1 MGFPTS
7 SFKDFADACNEERR
21 SSKLDRFSLIAIVV
35 HDPNNQDFINAIN
48 DNYAELN
55 FRIGRDFVYITF
67 CGMPRDYNPLHD
79 DGIPPTEN
87 DTDLIQLIQKQFNI
101 EKLPSLIITDSIRS
115 NHYITLASSAEE
127 IFNQLLI
134 LGKAASSLKGH
145 YLDEDDI
152 EFMQMHLNRS
162 RRRCFNTEMG
172 LRWEHTPNESS
183 IADIMAETMALY
195 EIEEGTYRR
204 HKWDAT
210 CFLNNRL
217 KASQKAISSDSCQSD
232 EHTIQIIE
240 RLIMLLS
247 NIYLRLKP
255 NVQRAAYLLRE
266 QQFEQ
271 CTDSVQ
277 NEVRNYNNVAK
288 LFNASNLG
296 IFQGLNLEDFRVL
309 GAALGYIYEAEVN
322 ASLVQAARNWLGIPM
337 PEYYCRHDDNLDNR
351 TCVVDTVDLNFYD
364 RAHNSLKNITL
375 GQTQRMI
382 NGINRRRNKNC
393 PEPCFSSEY
402 NLPDNIGERITEFS
416 RLRNE
421 ACHPGDGIP
430 ESRFSYMYNHFCTDM
445 DVYLPIFNEIQR
457 RLSR

>member
-55 FRIGRDFVYITF
+55 FRSGRDFAYITF
-67 CGMPRDYNPLHD
+67 CGMPPDYNPFHD

-87 DTDLIQLIQKQFNI
+87 DTDLIRLIQKQFNI
-101 EKLPSLIITDSIRS
+101 EELPSLIITDSIRS
-115 NHYITLASSAEE
+115 NHYITLTSSAEE
-127 IFNQLLI
+127 IFNQLII

-152 EFMQMHLNRS
+152 EFMQMHLNRC
-162 RRRCFNTEMG
+162 RRRCFNTGMG

-204 HKWDAT
+204 HNLEAT
-210 CFLNNRL
+210 RFLNNRL
-217 KASQKAISSDSCQSD
+217 KASQEAISSDSYQSD

-255 NVQRAAYLLRE
+255 NVQRAAYLLCE

-288 LFNASNLG
+288 LG
-296 IFQGLNLEDFRVL
+296 
-309 GAALGYIYEAEVN
+309 
-322 ASLVQAARNWLGIPM
+322 
-337 PEYYCRHDDNLDNR
+337 
-351 TCVVDTVDLNFYD
+351 TVT
-364 RAHNSLKNITL
+364 K
-375 GQTQRMI
+375 
-382 NGINRRRNKNC
+382 
-393 PEPCFSSEY
+393 
-402 NLPDNIGERITEFS
+402 
-416 RLRNE
+416 
-421 ACHPGDGIP
+421 
-430 ESRFSYMYNHFCTDM
+430 
-445 DVYLPIFNEIQR
+445 
-457 RLSR
+457 